1 MFIRAVSLLAMFT
14 TLLLLAACDTGE
26 PSGAEYLSEEIP
38 PCTPVTGSTVDP
50 CEPGLQWI
58 DGGGQYSIGP
68 EPRGLRLFL
77 GDGSYGWTHVTH
89 LVVRGTFLPG
99 GVRCTSEGD
108 VFRPPP
114 HLSVSWPL
122 SYNSKSIK
130 CYADIRVNAYVVG
143 SGPPTMTLMVGE
155 HVYPFPAPQE
165 IVDEWIGSLE
175 QLLTEGGSGNNFTIL
190 PPEGGYVGREM
201 VLFLGPS
208 VDVSAEAWDLFHT
221 WDVQLTED
229 DTAIAVHPFRD
240 DWERIDDFETY
251 RSQLEMELSAF
262 TQAVATANQARITE
276 YGGRI
281 APSDIDDRV
290 EGIDLPM
297 LATDANRLSDF
308 YTAIGAYNHPNG
320 PPEQPPPPCGF
331 AMPGQAHNAGLMREC
346 QAMLAAKDSLRG
358 TAPLNW
364 SVDTVITG
372 WDGVTTS
379 GTPSRV
385 TELDLSSESLS
396 GIVPPELRRLS
407 ELTSL
412 DMSSNSLTGEI
423 PRELGELSNL
433 TELKLSGNS
442 LTGCIPLSLKNVMSN
457 DLSSLNLLNCPPAP
471 QGLAGTSA
479 ENSIALS
486 WHSVTNATKYRVE
499 YRHRDSPEWT
509 VDDDTITGTT
519 HTLDELKCY
528 TWHQFR
534 VSAYGNGTAY
544 AAAWGDAS
552 AVLEVIT
559 TECGAPAFG
568 TASYAFSVIGDAE
581 VGASVGTVSATI
593 TGGTVSYFL
602 NPYSEDERNDFRRF
616 GIGENTGEITLAETL
631 DYPNTSSYTLRVRAS
646 VERRGSAYVEVA
658 VSVLPP

>member
-1 MFIRAVSLLAMFT
+1 M
-14 TLLLLAACDTGE
+14 
-26 PSGAEYLSEEIP
+26 
-38 PCTPVTGSTVDP
+38 
-50 CEPGLQWI
+50 
-58 DGGGQYSIGP
+58 
-68 EPRGLRLFL
+68 
-77 GDGSYGWTHVTH
+77 
-89 LVVRGTFLPG
+89 
-99 GVRCTSEGD
+99 
-108 VFRPPP
+108 
-114 HLSVSWPL
+114 
-122 SYNSKSIK
+122 
-130 CYADIRVNAYVVG
+130 
-143 SGPPTMTLMVGE
+143 
-155 HVYPFPAPQE
+155 
-165 IVDEWIGSLE
+165 
-175 QLLTEGGSGNNFTIL
+175 
-190 PPEGGYVGREM
+190 
-201 VLFLGPS
+201 
-208 VDVSAEAWDLFHT
+208 
-221 WDVQLTED
+221 
-229 DTAIAVHPFRD
+229 
-240 DWERIDDFETY
+240 
-251 RSQLEMELSAF
+251 
-262 TQAVATANQARITE
+262 
-276 YGGRI
+276 
-281 APSDIDDRV
+281 
-290 EGIDLPM
+290 
-297 LATDANRLSDF
+297 
-308 YTAIGAYNHPNG
+308 
-320 PPEQPPPPCGF
+320 
-331 AMPGQAHNAGLMREC
+331 
-346 QAMLAAKDSLRG
+346 
-358 TAPLNW
+358 
-364 SVDTVITG
+364 
-372 WDGVTTS
+372 
-379 GTPSRV
+379 

-528 TWHQFR
+528 AWHQFR

-602 NPYSEDERNDFRRF
+602 NPFSEDERNDFRRF
-616 GIGENTGEITLAETL
+616 AIGENTGEITLAETL